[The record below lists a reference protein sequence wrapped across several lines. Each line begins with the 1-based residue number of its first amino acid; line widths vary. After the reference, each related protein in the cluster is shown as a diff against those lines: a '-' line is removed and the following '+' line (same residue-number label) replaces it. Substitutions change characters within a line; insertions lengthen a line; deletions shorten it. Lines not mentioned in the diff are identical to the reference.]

1 MESFKQGF
9 SIFLDLGD
17 PEAFLSLG
25 NDGLDNLSQIS
36 QYEFSRITKRHLLAL
51 IKSLFPKETNINA
64 SKPYFAG
71 QLLAHIASTT
81 PEKFFDKEI
90 LKESLGFLDYY
101 EINPTSCGYFYQ
113 FLKPIISR
121 KNGVLKEFFLDSK
134 SIEVLTQNLM
144 SSSIAQLTKDL
155 IINYYETCDDLL
167 NSLLNFVTGRC
178 EDTARVCTEIIVD
191 LIPKVNPSLLNRVF
205 TISCLGK
212 LVFKDQKQ
220 GKYPLMVLCEIL
232 KLQRETQATQLGIKI
247 IADNIQTLCDLLGSK
262 TTNETKIIIINA
274 VGLATKSNFGV
285 IQLVVAQS
293 SFIRLCTE
301 IFFANFWNSI
311 LHCVCYQT
319 ILTILSSESNLLL
332 LAFFDARFIEKMLE
346 QSENPEVLYK
356 KSLFRKGFMGFLT
369 KIGCELRDSRSKVIK
384 NYVKELPGWEKFLAY
399 VSNQEFIENSVLGG
413 RTRYRHLTSDDIKFL
428 NSINPNETPN
438 NDELYQ
444 DFNFWSLPILEIDL

>member
-25 NDGLDNLSQIS
+25 SDGLDNLSQIS

-64 SKPYFAG
+64 SNPYFAG
-71 QLLAHIASTT
+71 QLLAHIANTT

-121 KNGVLKEFFLDSK
+121 KNGVLKEFFLDAK

-167 NSLLNFVTGRC
+167 SSLLNFVTGTC
-178 EDTARVCTEIIVD
+178 EDTARVCTEVIVD
-191 LIPKVNPSLLNRVF
+191 CIPKVNSRLLNKVF
-205 TISCLGK
+205 TLSSLGK
-212 LVFKDQKQ
+212 LVSKDPKQ

-232 KLQRETQATQLGIKI
+232 KLQRETQATQFAIKT
-247 IADNIQTLCDLLGSK
+247 IADNIQVLCDLLESK
-262 TTNETKIIIINA
+262 ATNEAKIIIINA
-274 VGLATKSNFGV
+274 VGLAAKSNFGV
-285 IQLVVAQS
+285 IRLVISQS
-293 SFIRLCTE
+293 SFIRLCTVMFIQE
-301 IFFANFWNSI
+301 IFFANFWNSM

-319 ILTILSSESNLLL
+319 ILTMLSSESNLLL
-332 LAFFDARFIEKMLE
+332 YAV
-346 QSENPEVLYK
+346 NP
-356 KSLFRKGFMGFLT
+356 M
-369 KIGCELRDSRSKVIK
+369 
-384 NYVKELPGWEKFLAY
+384 
-399 VSNQEFIENSVLGG
+399 
-413 RTRYRHLTSDDIKFL
+413 
-428 NSINPNETPN
+428 
-438 NDELYQ
+438 
-444 DFNFWSLPILEIDL
+444 